1 MALYIFFVKSFQI
14 AHNFAHREIH
24 HFCTLLGYGAD
35 AICPYLT
42 YELLRRVRQQGLI
55 DEQFNDRIIYL
66 NFRVACAR
74 GISKVM
80 AKMGISTLHSY
91 KVGFSSTSYLD

>member
-1 MALYIFFVKSFQI
+1 M
-14 AHNFAHREIH
+14 H
-24 HFCTLLGYGAD
+24 HFCTLLGFGAD

-42 YELLRRVRQQGLI
+42 FELLRRVRKQGVIGEELT
-55 DEQFNDRIIYL
+55 DRVIYL
-66 NFRVACAR
+66 NFRAACAR

-91 KVGFSSTSYLD
+91 KV